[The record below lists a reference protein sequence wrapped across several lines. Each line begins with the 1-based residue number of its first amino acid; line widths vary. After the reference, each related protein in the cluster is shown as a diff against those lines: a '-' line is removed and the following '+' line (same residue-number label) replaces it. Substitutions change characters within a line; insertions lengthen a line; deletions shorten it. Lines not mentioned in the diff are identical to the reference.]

1 MVTRRLEDLEMEHD
15 LVLDTR
21 EEEEARVERL
31 VAR

>member
-21 EEEEARVERL
+21 EEETRAERL
-31 VAR
+31 VTR

>member
-21 EEEEARVERL
+21 EEEEVRVERL